1 MADENGEEKRA
12 VKLGEGALDEVAG
25 GAFYK
30 LGGARSDAEA
40 YDALPRL
47 AGDACPYCGMSRTSK
62 AWGVVHYDMTWMD
75 GRPII
80 RCTNDRHGVKTG
92 DMRP

>member
-1 MADENGEEKRA
+1 MVDEDGAENPVELRDD
-12 VKLGEGALDEVAG
+12 KLEEVAG
-25 GAFYK
+25 GA
-30 LGGARSDAEA
+30 RPDAEA
-40 YDALPRL
+40 YDALPRM